1 MHYSLKLQDPQ
12 SRRLGA
18 RIAARPRFEVPR
30 CHLLKCAC
38 VQDTDVAK
46 IFASYLLSFGGFPAR
61 HEHFALQ
68 FTSGLEP
75 IMQYDRT
82 DARILEIVQKNNRL
96 TSEVIG
102 EMAGLSA
109 TACQRR
115 LKRLRSEGIIEADV
129 SIVSA
134 KAVGRP
140 IQMLVMV
147 SLERERSDI
156 IDRFK
161 KAIKSSV
168 EVVNGFYV
176 TGDADFVLYITA
188 RSMEDYEQFTRRF
201 FYENPNIKGFKT
213 LVVVDRVKVGF
224 AVPIETPPEN

>member
-1 MHYSLKLQDPQ
+1 M
-12 SRRLGA
+12 R
-18 RIAARPRFEVPR
+18 
-30 CHLLKCAC
+30 
-38 VQDTDVAK
+38 
-46 IFASYLLSFGGFPAR
+46 
-61 HEHFALQ
+61 
-68 FTSGLEP
+68 
-75 IMQYDRT
+75 YDRT

-115 LKRLRSEGIIEADV
+115 LKRLRSEGIIEADT
-129 SIVSA
+129 SIVSP
-134 KAVGRP
+134 KAVGRV
-140 IQMLVMV
+140 IQMLVLV

-156 IDRFK
+156 IDKFK

-168 EVVNGFYV
+168 EVVNGYYV
-176 TGDADFVLYITA
+176 TGEADFVLYITA

-213 LVVVDRVKVGF
+213 MVIVDRVKVGF
-224 AVPIETPPEN
+224 AIPIEAPPED

>member
-1 MHYSLKLQDPQ
+1 
-12 SRRLGA
+12 
-18 RIAARPRFEVPR
+18 
-30 CHLLKCAC
+30 
-38 VQDTDVAK
+38 
-46 IFASYLLSFGGFPAR
+46 
-61 HEHFALQ
+61 
-68 FTSGLEP
+68 
-75 IMQYDRT
+75 MQYDQI
-82 DARILEIVQKNNRL
+82 DARILEIVQKNNRV

-129 SIVSA
+129 SILSP
-134 KAVGRP
+134 KAVGNP

-176 TGDADFVLYITA
+176 TGEVDFVLYITA

-201 FYENPNIKGFKT
+201 FYANSDIKTVKT
-213 LVVVDRVKVGF
+213 MVIVDRVKVGF
-224 AVPIETPPEN
+224 AVPIETPSEA

>member
-1 MHYSLKLQDPQ
+1 
-12 SRRLGA
+12 
-18 RIAARPRFEVPR
+18 
-30 CHLLKCAC
+30 
-38 VQDTDVAK
+38 
-46 IFASYLLSFGGFPAR
+46 
-61 HEHFALQ
+61 
-68 FTSGLEP
+68 
-75 IMQYDRT
+75 MQYDRI

-129 SIVSA
+129 SIVSP
-134 KAVGRP
+134 KAVGNH
-140 IQMLVMV
+140 IQMLVLV

-161 KAIKSSV
+161 KAIKSSI

-176 TGDADFVLYITA
+176 TGDADFVLYVTA

-201 FYENPNIKGFKT
+201 FYENPDIKAVKT
-213 LVVVDRVKVGF
+213 MVIMDRVKAGF
-224 AVPIETPPEN
+224 AVPIEVPSED